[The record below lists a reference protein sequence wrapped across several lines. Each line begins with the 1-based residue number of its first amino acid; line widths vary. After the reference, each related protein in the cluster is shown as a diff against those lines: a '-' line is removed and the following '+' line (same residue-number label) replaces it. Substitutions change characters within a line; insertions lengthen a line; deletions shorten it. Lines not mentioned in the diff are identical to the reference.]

1 MVFVLANVS
10 DIVTLNL
17 QGVHSEVTL
26 WESVWF
32 TWLSGQEVVA
42 LLAGATAFAF
52 PLAVILLRLYVLAPL
67 AAGRRVRGFVPAMR
81 ALRWVARWSMV
92 EVFLFGTLVA
102 IVKIA
107 GLASVIPGVGIF
119 SFGMLTLLLAAN
131 QVAGLH
137 GIWQHAWKLPVSI
150 VSNVATAA
158 SVPTAVSSGLLGCEC
173 CGLVSEVVAAAA
185 PARCPR
191 CGFALHARKPQ
202 SLQRT
207 TAYLLAAAVLYLP
220 ANTLPIMATAS
231 TLTGRE
237 SHTILGGIIELW
249 HTGSWDL
256 ALIVF
261 IASIAV
267 PILKIVALTLLAFT
281 ARRKSRWRQM
291 ERATLYRVLETVG
304 HWSMLDVFVVVL
316 LVGMVRFGA
325 FASVEPGPGLLAF
338 GGVVVLTM
346 LASASFDPRL
356 IWPEPATDD

>member
-1 MVFVLANVS
+1 M
-10 DIVTLNL
+10 
-17 QGVHSEVTL
+17 
-26 WESVWF
+26 
-32 TWLSGQEVVA
+32 
-42 LLAGATAFAF
+42 
-52 PLAVILLRLYVLAPL
+52 
-67 AAGRRVRGFVPAMR
+67 
-81 ALRWVARWSMV
+81 
-92 EVFLFGTLVA
+92 
-102 IVKIA
+102 
-107 GLASVIPGVGIF
+107 
-119 SFGMLTLLLAAN
+119 
-131 QVAGLH
+131 
-137 GIWQHAWKLPVSI
+137 SI
-150 VSNVATAA
+150 VASAA
-158 SVPTAVSSGLLGCEC
+158 AVPTAVSRGLRGCEC
-173 CGLVSEVVAAAA
+173 CGLVSELIKAAGS
-185 PARCPR
+185 ARCPR

-207 TAYLLAAAVLYLP
+207 AAYLLAAAVLYLP

-231 TLTGRE
+231 TLAGRE

-267 PILKIVALTLLAFT
+267 PILKIAALTLLAFT
-281 ARRKSRWRQM
+281 ARRKSRWRQA
-291 ERATLYRVLETVG
+291 ERAKLYRVLETVG

-356 IWPEPATDD
+356 IWPEPAIDD